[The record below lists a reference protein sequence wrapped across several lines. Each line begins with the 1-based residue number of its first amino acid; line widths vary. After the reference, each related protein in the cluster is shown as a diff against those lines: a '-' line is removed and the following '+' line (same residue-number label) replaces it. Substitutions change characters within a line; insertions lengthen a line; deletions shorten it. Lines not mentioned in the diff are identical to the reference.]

1 MTISGIFLFLG
12 ALDDNIGNSDR
23 FSWRGV
29 LPRLT
34 KQYIDDDDV
43 GFKEN
48 PLSVKGI

>member
-1 MTISGIFLFLG
+1 MI
-12 ALDDNIGNSDR
+12 AD
-23 FSWRGV
+23 SWRGV

-48 PLSVKGI
+48 PLSVKARDMKSI

>member
-1 MTISGIFLFLG
+1 MTILRIFLFKG
-12 ALDDNIGNSDR
+12 VLDDDIGNSDR

-48 PLSVKGI
+48 PL